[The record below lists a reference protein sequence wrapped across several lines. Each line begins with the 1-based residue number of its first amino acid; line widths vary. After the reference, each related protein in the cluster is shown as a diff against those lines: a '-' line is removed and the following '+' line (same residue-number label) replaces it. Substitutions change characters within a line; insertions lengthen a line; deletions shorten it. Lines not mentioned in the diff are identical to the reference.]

1 MIGNLAVFS
10 ELRVLFPENGSFDLF
25 AAVLAVAAFVVL
37 RRFAIQTYY
46 LVPVGAIAGMI
57 WVLIGMH

>member
-1 MIGNLAVFS
+1 MMSEAPGPAEEMAVKPRFT
-10 ELRVLFPENGSFDLF
+10 
-25 AAVLAVAAFVVL
+25 AAAGLAVATFVVL

-46 LVPVGAIAGMI
+46 LAPVGAIAGMI